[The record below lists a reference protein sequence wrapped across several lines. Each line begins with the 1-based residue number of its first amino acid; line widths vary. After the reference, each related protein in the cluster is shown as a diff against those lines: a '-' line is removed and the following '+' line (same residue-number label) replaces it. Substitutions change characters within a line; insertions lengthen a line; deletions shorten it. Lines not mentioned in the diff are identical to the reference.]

1 MGKWVLSGAFLLC
14 FLLPGS
20 PVQEHTPISSE
31 HTHGRRPLLASKTP
45 SGFEYTHRTQFPNT
59 SRPCKELSFSN
70 VSESPSDPR
79 KYNAIKTFSPW
90 KEPTSAR
97 VSRTIKTIRYPNE
110 TRCCKGP
117 YLPTLRRLSGHPSQQ
132 ILKRPSVNS
141 CLHVPIGSMPL
152 SDKYVN
158 KQTGPMASRK
168 FRKERTVYTKEEQGL
183 LQKHFDE
190 CSTQTRRK
198 LWSWHYQLV
207 LQRGRSRLVSLF
219 LLSPTA
225 TMSPFS
231 LGTCIVCFWKA

>member
-20 PVQEHTPISSE
+20 PVQEHIPISSE
-31 HTHGRRPLLASKTP
+31 HKHGRRPLLASKTP

-70 VSESPSDPR
+70 VSESPNDSR

-110 TRCCKGP
+110 TRCYNGP
-117 YLPTLRRLSGHPSQQ
+117 SFTNSEKTLRESKSLDTSW
-132 ILKRPSVNS
+132 PSVNS
-141 CLHVPIGSMPL
+141 CFYVPVGCVPL

-158 KQTGPMASRK
+158 KKTGPMPSRK
-168 FRKERTVYTKEEQGL
+168 IRK
-183 LQKHFDE
+183 
-190 CSTQTRRK
+190 
-198 LWSWHYQLV
+198 
-207 LQRGRSRLVSLF
+207 
-219 LLSPTA
+219 
-225 TMSPFS
+225 
-231 LGTCIVCFWKA
+231 

>member
-97 VSRTIKTIRYPNE
+97 VSRTIKTIRYPNA
-110 TRCCKGP
+110 TRCFNGP
-117 YLPTLRRLSGHPSQQ
+117 WFTNSEKTLGASMSLDTFKTLSEILFPSSH
-132 ILKRPSVNS
+132 RS
-141 CLHVPIGSMPL
+141 
-152 SDKYVN
+152 Y
-158 KQTGPMASRK
+158 A
-168 FRKERTVYTKEEQGL
+168 TV
-183 LQKHFDE
+183 
-190 CSTQTRRK
+190 R
-198 LWSWHYQLV
+198 
-207 LQRGRSRLVSLF
+207 
-219 LLSPTA
+219 
-225 TMSPFS
+225 
-231 LGTCIVCFWKA
+231 